1 MFQDVIA
8 SAISEIP
15 NGKKISDDV
24 IIYGV
29 NRKEHKTLHAVLTRD
44 KKLNLSLR
52 KDINFFGLVFSGRGM
67 SPDPAKIEA
76 TQKADP
82 LSSVIDVRSLS
93 GWPIICLALFVIM
106 QKSLPPLRELT
117 HNSFIQ
123 MREVHQ
129 TVVDRLKNSPTSD
142 DVMAYF
148 DPRKKTVLLV
158 DASPVGLGAV
168 LTQDGKVN
176 SYGSKAHSS
185 VEKRYS

>member
-15 NGKKISDDV
+15 NGKKIS
-24 IIYGV
+24 YQ
-29 NRKEHKTLHAVLTRD
+29 LTQQ
-44 KKLNLSLR
+44 
-52 KDINFFGLVFSGRGM
+52 FY
-67 SPDPAKIEA
+67 
-76 TQKADP
+76 
-82 LSSVIDVRSLS
+82 
-93 GWPIICLALFVIM
+93 
-106 QKSLPPLRELT
+106 
-117 HNSFIQ
+117 IQ

>member
-1 MFQDVIA
+1 MFTYKRLIFGINAAAEMFQDVIA

-76 TQKADP
+76 IQKADP
-82 LSSVIDVRSLS
+82 LSSVNDVRSLLGITNYVS
-93 GWPIICLALFVIM
+93 RFIRNYTDIV
-106 QKSLPPLRELT
+106 SPLT
-117 HNSFIQ
+117 
-123 MREVHQ
+123 
-129 TVVDRLKNSPTSD
+129 
-142 DVMAYF
+142 
-148 DPRKKTVLLV
+148 
-158 DASPVGLGAV
+158 
-168 LTQDGKVN
+168 
-176 SYGSKAHSS
+176 
-185 VEKRYS
+185 

>member
-1 MFQDVIA
+1 MFRYKRLIFGINAAAEMFQDVIA

-76 TQKADP
+76 IQKADP
-82 LSSVIDVRSLS
+82 LSSVNDFRSLLGITNYVS
-93 GWPIICLALFVIM
+93 RFIRNYTDIV
-106 QKSLPPLRELT
+106 SPLT
-117 HNSFIQ
+117 
-123 MREVHQ
+123 
-129 TVVDRLKNSPTSD
+129 
-142 DVMAYF
+142 
-148 DPRKKTVLLV
+148 
-158 DASPVGLGAV
+158 
-168 LTQDGKVN
+168 
-176 SYGSKAHSS
+176 
-185 VEKRYS
+185 

>member
-8 SAISEIP
+8 SAINEIP
-15 NGKKISDDV
+15 NWKKISDDV

-29 NRKEHKTLHAVLTRD
+29 NRKEQKTLHAVLTRD

-93 GWPIICLALFVIM
+93 GTTNYMSRFIRDYADIVA
-106 QKSLPPLRELT
+106 PLT
-117 HNSFIQ
+117 
-123 MREVHQ
+123 
-129 TVVDRLKNSPTSD
+129 
-142 DVMAYF
+142 
-148 DPRKKTVLLV
+148 
-158 DASPVGLGAV
+158 
-168 LTQDGKVN
+168 
-176 SYGSKAHSS
+176 
-185 VEKRYS
+185 

>member
-1 MFQDVIA
+1 M
-8 SAISEIP
+8 
-15 NGKKISDDV
+15 
-24 IIYGV
+24 
-29 NRKEHKTLHAVLTRD
+29 LT
-44 KKLNLSLR
+44 
-52 KDINFFGLVFSGRGM
+52 
-67 SPDPAKIEA
+67 
-76 TQKADP
+76 
-82 LSSVIDVRSLS
+82 
-93 GWPIICLALFVIM
+93 
-106 QKSLPPLRELT
+106 SLPPLRELT

-148 DPRKKTVLLV
+148 DTRKKTVLLV

>member
-82 LSSVIDVRSLS
+82 FSSVIDVRSLS
-93 GWPIICLALFVIM
+93 GMTNYMSRFIRDYADIVAPYVSSLTTVLFKWERSIKQLSTGFWPA
-106 QKSLPPLRELT
+106 KE
-117 HNSFIQ
+117 
-123 MREVHQ
+123 
-129 TVVDRLKNSPTSD
+129 NSPT
-142 DVMAYF
+142 
-148 DPRKKTVLLV
+148 
-158 DASPVGLGAV
+158 
-168 LTQDGKVN
+168 DGC
-176 SYGSKAHSS
+176 
-185 VEKRYS
+185 

>member
-1 MFQDVIA
+1 MFRYKRLSFGINAAAEMFQDVIA
-8 SAISEIP
+8 SAISDIP

-24 IIYGV
+24 IIYGA

-93 GWPIICLALFVIM
+93 GMTNYMSRFIRDYADIVA
-106 QKSLPPLRELT
+106 PLT
-117 HNSFIQ
+117 
-123 MREVHQ
+123 
-129 TVVDRLKNSPTSD
+129 
-142 DVMAYF
+142 
-148 DPRKKTVLLV
+148 
-158 DASPVGLGAV
+158 
-168 LTQDGKVN
+168 
-176 SYGSKAHSS
+176 
-185 VEKRYS
+185 